1 MEPEGSLLHSQ
12 VILAII
18 INYVYLNSF
27 NSISHFLMC
36 WFNSTS
42 LIIKLIKN
50 MKTEEAQIYK
60 TYLKVRFT
68 TESDDKQCLNHVVK
82 LSY

>member
-1 MEPEGSLLHSQ
+1 
-12 VILAII
+12 
-18 INYVYLNSF
+18 
-27 NSISHFLMC
+27 
-36 WFNSTS
+36 
-42 LIIKLIKN
+42 

-82 LSY
+82 LSYNSQSY